1 MDKTKFASNIWINR
15 IRCIVSSSKL
25 RINPNWS
32 LHIDP
37 YTYMLYPQH
46 LDERMQT
53 ELVGVGYMSL
63 WMGNDKKTPWA
74 ARFFLP
80 YQVEVRAA
88 SESHLGTKL
97 NVASSMA
104 WEFSTDQMWD
114 PSCVK
119 SQITDLHSDARPL
132 SSVFPTSR
140 VLEPPSLKLNLHLME
155 NWLIDHINGRS
166 WWIQLTLPI
175 PTVVLGWWFG
185 LLCGSGSM
193 AMFGLSGAV
202 FRSLT
207 GSVLYVVLQWLIWER
222 AHTSK
227 DLKRKMK
234 VLFAKGDLSNC
245 F

>member
-1 MDKTKFASNIWINR
+1 
-15 IRCIVSSSKL
+15 
-25 RINPNWS
+25 
-32 LHIDP
+32 
-37 YTYMLYPQH
+37 MLYPLH

-88 SESHLGTKL
+88 SECHLGTKL

-119 SQITDLHSDARPL
+119 SQISDLHSDARPL

-140 VLEPPSLKLNLHLME
+140 VLKPPSLKLNLHLME

-207 GSVLYVVLQWLIWER
+207 GSVLYVVL
-222 AHTSK
+222 
-227 DLKRKMK
+227 
-234 VLFAKGDLSNC
+234 
-245 F
+245 